1 MSICIKIFGS
11 KVETSRFSDPY
22 ELREREKIMR
32 EIKRLPAAECL
43 EVPTKTS
50 LISLK
55 WKSSHNSHHP
65 FPPTSLALQECEV
78 GPRCSD
84 AQEPGA
90 SEIRADF
97 PRPARNPASHVPVR
111 QNRRSSLRT

>member
-1 MSICIKIFGS
+1 
-11 KVETSRFSDPY
+11 
-22 ELREREKIMR
+22 MR

-55 WKSSHNSHHP
+55 WRSSHNSHHP
-65 FPPTSLALQECEV
+65 SSPTSLALQECEA
-78 GPRCSD
+78 GPRRSD
-84 AQEPGA
+84 AQEPGV

-97 PRPARNPASHVPVR
+97 PQTGPKFSVARARQTESEIIS
-111 QNRRSSLRT
+111 QNRTLTLGNTLYRRFKQ